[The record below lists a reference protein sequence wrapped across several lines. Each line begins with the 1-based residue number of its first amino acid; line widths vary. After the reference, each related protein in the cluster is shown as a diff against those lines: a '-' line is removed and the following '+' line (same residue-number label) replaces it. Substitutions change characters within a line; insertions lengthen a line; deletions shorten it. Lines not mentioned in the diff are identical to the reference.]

1 MEIKV
6 INEQSILLYFKEE
19 ISEQNYKDVDTTTQY
34 ILSKNISAIR
44 DVVPSYRAIMINFDN
59 KQLNYEQ
66 LITQLELD
74 DIELSTSAEN
84 ANKKV
89 IHIPVLYNLE
99 VGPDLE
105 EVAKHNNLSIDE
117 VIKIHTDNEY
127 LIYML
132 GFMPGFPFLGGL
144 DKRLHTPRRSEPRVK
159 INAGSVGIANNQTGL
174 YPSDS
179 PGGWQIIGRTP
190 LKVFDQYSNP
200 MTLYEAGDYIKFYA
214 IDESTFKEIETE
226 IANNK
231 FNKEKWVTNNYEH

>member
-74 DIELSTSAEN
+74 DIELSTSN
-84 ANKKV
+84 KNDDKKV

>member
-74 DIELSTSAEN
+74 DIELSTSN
-84 ANKKV
+84 KNDDKKV

-214 IDESTFKEIETE
+214 IDESTFKELETE

>member
-1 MEIKV
+1 LKIKV

-74 DIELSTSAEN
+74 DIELSTSN
-84 ANKKV
+84 KNDDKKV